1 MSGAG
6 GRRSPVPGSRRAA
19 DAAASAAGVR
29 VADLH
34 EVPLLREVSRLFGRI
49 WGPRQA
55 DHVSHDLMRALSWSG
70 NFVAAAL
77 SEDAVV
83 GGIVGFRGWR
93 EGWPLLHSHILGV
106 DPDHRRHGVAVALK
120 QHQRAWSLER
130 GIEAVTWTYDPLVGR
145 NAHFNLMRLGG
156 TASAYHADF
165 YGEMED
171 DVNAGDASDRILVRW
186 ALAGPRAV
194 AAAEGPLEEP
204 ALDALQGLGAG
215 VLLAEDAGR
224 PVLREETGA
233 PLLCRVPDDIL
244 DLRRRQP
251 SLNAEWRLALRET
264 LGWAMGHGWS
274 VAAFLRRGW
283 YVLEPVAA
291 AQPAARTRP
300 REASLSTSGPP
311 GRTTTVSS
319 IWTPPRPSS

>member
-1 MSGAG
+1 MAAG
-6 GRRSPVPGSRRAA
+6 RRAA
-19 DAAASAAGVR
+19 EAAAAAAGVR

-34 EVPLLREVSRLFGRI
+34 EVPRLREVSGLFGRI

-77 SEDAVV
+77 SEGAVV

-93 EGWPLLHSHILGV
+93 EGRPLLHSHILGV
-106 DPDHRRHGVAVALK
+106 EPGHRRRGVAAALK

-130 GIEAVTWTYDPLVGR
+130 GIETVTWTYDPLVRR

-156 TASAYHADF
+156 TASAYHPDF
-165 YGEMED
+165 YGEMRD
-171 DVNAGDASDRILVRW
+171 DVNAGDASDRIVIRW
-186 ALAGPRAV
+186 ALREPRAV
-194 AAAEGPLEEP
+194 AAAEGGLEEP
-204 ALDALQGLGAG
+204 ALDALRGRGAG

-224 PVLREETGA
+224 PVAMEETGE

-244 DLRRRQP
+244 DLRRREP
-251 SLNAEWRLALRET
+251 SLNGEWRRALRET

-274 VAAFLRRGW
+274 VAAFLRGGW
-283 YVLEPVAA
+283 YVLEPVTA
-291 AQPAARTRP
+291 AQPAQRTRP
-300 REASLSTSGPP
+300 RGASLSTSAPP
-311 GRTTTVSS
+311 ARTTTVSS